1 MSTESPQVGETS
13 ADGQFR
19 WDGREWAPLARGQRE
34 PTSWT
39 QPLQLGS
46 AVYLVIAALVL
57 LVTNALYVTEPALER
72 TMRITSPGL
81 SDDQIQASAS
91 LGFTLGWVLVAV
103 LAIGGAVLAYGSY
116 RGWRWVFWA
125 DMVALAI
132 GALQAISNGLALTS
146 PSTQTL
152 PQPAIVIDL
161 VLSLIA
167 LALLVWFVVAAVRYG
182 PWAMRRP

>member
-1 MSTESPQVGETS
+1 
-13 ADGQFR
+13 
-19 WDGREWAPLARGQRE
+19 
-34 PTSWT
+34 
-39 QPLQLGS
+39 
-46 AVYLVIAALVL
+46 
-57 LVTNALYVTEPALER
+57 
-72 TMRITSPGL
+72 MRVTSPGL

-125 DMVALAI
+125 DMLALAI

-146 PSTQTL
+146 PNTQTL

-161 VLSLIA
+161 VLSLAA
-167 LALLVWFVVAAVRYG
+167 LALLVWFVAAAVRYG